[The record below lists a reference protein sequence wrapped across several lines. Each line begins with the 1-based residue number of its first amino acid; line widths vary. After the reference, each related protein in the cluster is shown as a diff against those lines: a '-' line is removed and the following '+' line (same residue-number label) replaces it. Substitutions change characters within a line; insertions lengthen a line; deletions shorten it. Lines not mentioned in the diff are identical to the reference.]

1 MRKKG
6 VLIFIFS
13 REENTKNDVIVK
25 DRKRRWLFY

>member
-13 REENTKNDVIVK
+13 REENAKNDVLLK
-25 DRKRRWLFY
+25 TGSEDG